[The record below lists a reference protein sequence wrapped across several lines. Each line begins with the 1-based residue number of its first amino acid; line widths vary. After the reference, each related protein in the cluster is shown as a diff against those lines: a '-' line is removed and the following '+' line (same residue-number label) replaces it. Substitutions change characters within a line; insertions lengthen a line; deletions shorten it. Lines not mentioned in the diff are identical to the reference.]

1 MLTILAVPAQE
12 PGRPAD
18 HGRHGK
24 NPAGPGFSGF
34 VKHHDRDGDDRV
46 SPEEFAGGERA
57 ARLSEADRQ
66 KIFDR
71 LDKDGDGF
79 ITADE
84 LKGRGRGGNDAF
96 LKKADTDGDGR
107 ISRAEFLAN
116 PPFKKV
122 DEERLNKMFDHLD
135 RNKDGF
141 LDQKDQ
147 DLAGG
152 RGRMRPPGGRSPW
165 GNPKELDRDS
175 NGSVSRE
182 EFESSP
188 MMQKMPEEHRK
199 EMFDRIDTNGDGQIS
214 AEEFR
219 ASFRKR
225 LSREQPTGP
234 QPKK

>member
-1 MLTILAVPAQE
+1 MLSVLLAPAQE
-12 PGRPAD
+12 PGRPGE

-24 NPAGPGFSGF
+24 NPAGPGLSGF
-34 VKHHDRDGDDRV
+34 VKYHDRDGDNRV

-79 ITADE
+79 ITANE

-107 ISRAEFLAN
+107 ISWAEFLAN

-141 LDQKDQ
+141 LDRQDQ
-147 DLAGG
+147 DLEGG
-152 RGRMRPPGGRSPW
+152 RGRMRPPGGRPPW
-165 GNPKELDRDS
+165 MNPKELDRDG

-188 MMQKMPEEHRK
+188 LMQKMPEEQRK
-199 EMFDRIDTNGDGQIS
+199 GMFDRFDSDGDGEIS

-219 ASFRKR
+219 APLRKR
-225 LSREQPTGP
+225 LPREQQMGS